1 MKKYFFKVVVVL
13 AALLLPV
20 SALAQEKNIALPQVS
35 EKSGMDYFDSLRN
48 RASIRAFADKDLSLQ
63 DLGDVLWTAGGVKT
77 PGGKWV
83 IPFAMHTDPTCKI
96 YVTGSNGTYL
106 YNGAKHTL
114 ELVATQDLRA
124 KIAEQEFVQTA
135 PNVLILVADTKPLAN
150 KLGNKNKQEVSD
162 FVTLS
167 CGAIMQD
174 VYLAASSK
182 GLATCYIGLIKKN
195 AVKEVLNLKDGET
208 YFGAMPLGYP
218 VE

>member
-13 AALLLPV
+13 AIFLLPV
-20 SALAQEKNIALPQVS
+20 SVFAQEKNIVFPPVS

-48 RASIRAFADKDLSLQ
+48 RASIRAYAEKDLSLQ
-63 DLGDVLWTAGGVKT
+63 DLGDVLWTAGGMKT

-83 IPFAMHTDPTCKI
+83 IPFAMHTSPTCKI
-96 YVTGSNGTYL
+96 YVTGSKGTYL
-106 YNGAKHTL
+106 YNGEKHAL
-114 ELVATQDLRA
+114 ELVVAEDLRA
-124 KIAEQEFVQTA
+124 TLAEQEFVQTA
-135 PNVLILVADTKPLAN
+135 PNVLILVASTKPLAS
-150 KLGNKNKQEVSD
+150 KLGNKNKQEISD
-162 FVTLS
+162 LIYLS

-195 AVKEVLNLKDGET
+195 AVNKVLSLKEGET